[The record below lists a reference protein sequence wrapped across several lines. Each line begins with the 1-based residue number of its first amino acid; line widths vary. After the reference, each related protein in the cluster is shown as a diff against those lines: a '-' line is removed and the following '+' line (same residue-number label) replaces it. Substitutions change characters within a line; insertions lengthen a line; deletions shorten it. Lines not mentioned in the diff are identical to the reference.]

1 VTVHDLPYTVGFER
15 FNHHTDDGRVEPI
28 TVRVTERPQQR
39 REPPPCLVGVRHD
52 SAVRFHAWTSSSD
65 VVAARIVENQH

>member
-28 TVRVTERPQQR
+28 TVRVTHVYR
-39 REPPPCLVGVRHD
+39 REEANKRKR
-52 SAVRFHAWTSSSD
+52 A
-65 VVAARIVENQH
+65 